1 MWCWAEK
8 KNTSSPVGAPR
19 SGVAAVAESSSA
31 KLLRHPRSA
40 SAEGGEKMGKNTLFE
55 GMAKSLVSNIRTTEK
70 CRATLRASGVHTG
83 EVDEYLKWVRR
94 ISRLRMDCF
103 VVAFGYLYRL
113 VERRRIKDPFL
124 LTRSNWRLL
133 VITAI
138 MIAQKFSNDESYPN
152 TEFIKLLEPDYTIK
166 QLNQM
171 EVEFLGR
178 LNWNCSFTPQEYYDY
193 YRCIVASS
201 HS

>member
-1 MWCWAEK
+1 MWCWAKK
-8 KNTSSPVGAPR
+8 KNTSTL
-19 SGVAAVAESSSA
+19 AAVAESSSA

-55 GMAKSLVSNIRTTEK
+55 GMAKSLESNIRTTEK
-70 CRATLRASGVHTG
+70 CRASLQASGVHTG

-138 MIAQKFSNDESYPN
+138 MIAQKFSDDESYPN
-152 TEFIKLLEPDYTIK
+152 NEFAKLLKPEYTIQ
-166 QLNQM
+166 QLNKM
-171 EVEFLGR
+171 EVAFLVG
-178 LNWNCSFTPQEYYDY
+178 LNWNCSFTPQEYRDY
-193 YRCIVASS
+193 YRCILASS
-201 HS
+201 VM

>member
-1 MWCWAEK
+1 MWCWAK
-8 KNTSSPVGAPR
+8 KNTSPS
-19 SGVAAVAESSSA
+19 AAISVSSSA

-70 CRATLRASGVHTG
+70 WRATLRASGVHTG

-152 TEFIKLLEPDYTIK
+152 NEFAKLLKPEYTIQ
-166 QLNQM
+166 QLNKM
-171 EVEFLGR
+171 EVAFLVG
-178 LNWNCSFTPQEYYDY
+178 LNWNCSFTPQEYRDY
-193 YRCIVASS
+193 YRCILASS
-201 HS
+201 VM

>member
-40 SAEGGEKMGKNTLFE
+40 AAEGGEKMGKNTLFE

-113 VERRRIKDPFL
+113 VDRRRIKEPLL

-138 MIAQKFSNDESYPN
+138 MIAQKFSDDESYPN
-152 TEFIKLLEPDYTIK
+152 NEFAKLLKPEYTIQ
-166 QLNQM
+166 QLNKM
-171 EVEFLGR
+171 EVAFLVG
-178 LNWNCSFTPQEYYDY
+178 LNWNCSFTPQEYRDY
-193 YRCIVASS
+193 YRCILASS
-201 HS
+201 VM

>member
-1 MWCWAEK
+1 MYRK
-8 KNTSSPVGAPR
+8 TQKVLKQFFNRLRRTR
-19 SGVAAVAESSSA
+19 AAYCLKPSAESFPT
-31 KLLRHPRSA
+31 KQLRLP
-40 SAEGGEKMGKNTLFE
+40 EKVGKNTLFE
-55 GMAKSLVSNIRTTEK
+55 GMAKSLVSRFFRRTFEP
-70 CRATLRASGVHTG
+70 RVD

-94 ISRLRMDCF
+94 SSRIRMDCF

-113 VERRRIKDPFL
+113 VDRRQIKDPFV
-124 LTRSNWRLL
+124 LTRSNWKLL

-138 MIAQKFSNDESYPN
+138 LIAQKFSDDESYPN
-152 TEFIKLLEPDYTIK
+152 NEFVKLLEPDYTIK
-166 QLNQM
+166 QLNKT
-171 EVEFLGR
+171 EVEILGR

>member
-83 EVDEYLKWVRR
+83 EVAEYLKWVRR

-113 VERRRIKDPFL
+113 VDRRRIKEPLL

-138 MIAQKFSNDESYPN
+138 MIAQKFSDDESYPN
-152 TEFIKLLEPDYTIK
+152 NEFAKLVKPEYTIK
-166 QLNQM
+166 QLNKM
-171 EVEFLGR
+171 EVAFLVG
-178 LNWNCSFTPQEYYDY
+178 LNWNCCFTPQEYHYY
-193 YRCIVASS
+193 YRRIVASS
-201 HS
+201 QF

>member
-1 MWCWAEK
+1 MYRK
-8 KNTSSPVGAPR
+8 SQKVLKQFFNRLLRRTR
-19 SGVAAVAESSSA
+19 AAYCLKPSAESFPT
-31 KLLRHPRSA
+31 KQLRLP
-40 SAEGGEKMGKNTLFE
+40 EKVGKNTLFE
-55 GMAKSLVSNIRTTEK
+55 GMAKSLVSRFFRRTFEP
-70 CRATLRASGVHTG
+70 RVD

-94 ISRLRMDCF
+94 SSRIRMDCF

-113 VERRRIKDPFL
+113 VDRRQIKDPFV
-124 LTRSNWRLL
+124 LTRSNWKLL

-138 MIAQKFSNDESYPN
+138 LIAQKFSDDESYPN